1 MTRGSRSELSL
12 LLELAWPIAVAQFGL
27 MMLGLVDVAFLGRVS
42 VADLGGASI
51 GRSVSF
57 AASSVGFGIASA
69 LEPLASQAV
78 SARENGRAWGAM
90 LRTLRALAWVWLPT
104 VLVAVGITYL
114 LPSLGVAANLV
125 HPARTYLVAQA
136 PSLFLFPAFLA
147 IKSFLQAHH
156 ETRPALVAAVVA
168 NVVNVAVCAVLV
180 LGDAALVRVGLP
192 AVGLRPLGALGAGIA
207 NAVANLVLVVVVA
220 LAAYKRRETNVEG
233 APTLRR
239 IFSLGL
245 PMGLQLAAEIGVFA
259 AVGVLA
265 GLLGEH
271 AVSAHQIVIGL
282 SSFTFMGAQGISSA
296 TSVRV
301 GYAVGEGRSARRPGL
316 LGLAVGAVYMCMTSL
331 VFFLAPGFLV
341 GLFTKDA
348 EVLGVALG
356 LMKVAMLFQVFDG
369 VQSVAAGA
377 LRGAGDVRFPFWA
390 NVGAHWVVGAPLA
403 LVLCFRFGMGAA
415 GLWWG
420 LFAGL
425 VVISVLLARRFVV
438 VSRGLIARV

>member
-1 MTRGSRSELSL
+1 MT
-12 LLELAWPIAVAQFGL
+12 
-27 MMLGLVDVAFLGRVS
+27 LGLVDVAFLGRVS

-78 SARENGRAWGAM
+78 GAHENGRAWGAL

-114 LPSLGVAANLV
+114 LPALGVAANLV

-168 NVVNVAVCAVLV
+168 NVVNVVVCAVLV
-180 LGDAALVRVGLP
+180 LGDAALLRVGLP

-220 LAAYKRRETNVEG
+220 LAAYKRREADVEG

-348 EVLGVALG
+348 EVLAVALG

>member
-1 MTRGSRSELSL
+1 VRSGTKAELSSL
-12 LLELAWPIAVAQFGL
+12 LRLAWPIAVAQFGL
-27 MMLGLVDVAFLGRVS
+27 MALGLVDVAFLGRVS
-42 VADLGGASI
+42 VTDLGGASI

-57 AASSVGFGIASA
+57 AAASVGIGIASA

-78 SARENGRAWGAM
+78 GAGEHGRAWGA
-90 LRTLRALAWVWLPT
+90 LTRTLHALALVWLPT
-104 VLVAVGITYL
+104 ALFAYGITL
-114 LPSLGVAANLV
+114 VLPRLGVDAGLV
-125 HPARTYLVAQA
+125 HPARMYLLAQA

-147 IKSFLQAHH
+147 IKSFLQAHN

-168 NVVNVAVCAVLV
+168 NVVNVVACALLV
-180 LGDAALVRVGLP
+180 QGDAALVWAHLP
-192 AVGLRPLGALGAGIA
+192 AVGLRPMGALGAGIA
-207 NAVANLVLVVVVA
+207 NVVANLVLVLVVYVA
-220 LAAYKRRETNVEG
+220 ALQRREKHTQG
-233 APTLRR
+233 APTLARV
-239 IFSLGL
+239 FTLGV

-316 LGLAVGAVYMCMTSL
+316 LGLAVGAVYMCAMSL
-331 VFFLAPGFLV
+331 VFFLVPAFLV

-348 EVLGVALG
+348 SVLATALG
-356 LMKVAMLFQVFDG
+356 LMRVAMLFQVFDG

-377 LRGAGDVRFPFWA
+377 LRGAGDVKFPFWA
-390 NVGAHWVVGAPLA
+390 NVGAHWVVGCPLA
-403 LVLCFRFGMGAA
+403 LLLCFRFGMGAA

-425 VVISVLLARRFVV
+425 FVVSVLLARRFLV
-438 VSRGLIARV
+438 VSRGHIQRV

>member
-1 MTRGSRSELSL
+1 MNPSTKTELGSL
-12 LLELAWPIAVAQFGL
+12 LRLAWPIAVAQFGL
-27 MMLGLVDVAFLGRVS
+27 MALGLVDVAFLGRVS
-42 VADLGGASI
+42 VTDLGGASI

-57 AASSVGFGIASA
+57 AAASVGIGIASA

-78 SARENGRAWGAM
+78 GAGEHGRAWGA
-90 LRTLRALAWVWLPT
+90 LTRTLHALALVWVPT
-104 VLVAVGITYL
+104 VLFAYGITLLLPRLGVDRALVYPARMYL
-114 LPSLGVAANLV
+114 L
-125 HPARTYLVAQA
+125 AQA
-136 PSLFLFPAFLA
+136 PSMFLFPAFLA
-147 IKSFLQAHH
+147 IKSFLQAHN

-168 NVVNVAVCAVLV
+168 NVVNVVACALLV
-180 LGDAALVRVGLP
+180 QGDAALVWAHLP
-192 AVGLRPLGALGAGIA
+192 RLGLRPMGALGAGIA
-207 NAVANLVLVVVVA
+207 NVIANFVLVVVVYYAA
-220 LAAYKRRETNVEG
+220 LQRREKNTEG
-233 APTLRR
+233 APTLARV
-239 IFSLGL
+239 FSLGV

-316 LGLAVGAVYMCMTSL
+316 LGLAVGAIYMCAMSL
-331 VFFLAPGFLV
+331 VFFLVPAFLV

-348 EVLGVALG
+348 SVVATALG
-356 LMKVAMLFQVFDG
+356 LMRVAMLFQVFDG

-377 LRGAGDVRFPFWA
+377 LRGAGDVKFPFWA
-390 NVGAHWVVGAPLA
+390 NVGAHWVVGCPLA
-403 LVLCFRFGMGAA
+403 LLLCFRFGMGAA

-425 VVISVLLARRFVV
+425 VVVSGLLARRFIV
-438 VSRGLIARV
+438 VSRGHIQRV

>member
-1 MTRGSRSELSL
+1 MKAGTKAELVSL
-12 LLELAWPIAVAQFGL
+12 LKLAWPIAVAQFGL
-27 MMLGLVDVAFLGRVS
+27 MALGLVDVAFLGRVS
-42 VADLGGASI
+42 VTDLGGASI

-57 AASSVGFGIASA
+57 AAASIGVGLASA

-78 SARENGRAWGAM
+78 GAGEHGRAWGA
-90 LRTLRALAWVWLPT
+90 LSRTLYALALVWLPT
-104 VLVAVGITYL
+104 TLVAYAITLALPVLGVERTLVGPARMYL
-114 LPSLGVAANLV
+114 L
-125 HPARTYLVAQA
+125 AQA

-147 IKSFLQAHH
+147 IKSFLQAHN

-168 NVVNVAVCAVLV
+168 NVVNVVACALLV
-180 LGDAALVRVGLP
+180 QGDAALVRVHLP
-192 AVGLRPLGALGAGIA
+192 AIGLRPLGALGAGLA
-207 NAVANLVLVVVVA
+207 NVIANLVLVAVVYY
-220 LAAYKRRETNVEG
+220 AARLRRERVTEG
-233 APTLRR
+233 APTLGRV
-239 IFSLGL
+239 FALGV

-301 GYAVGEGRSARRPGL
+301 GYAVGEGRSARPPGL
-316 LGLAVGAVYMCMTSL
+316 LGLAVGAVYMCLMSL
-331 VFFLAPGFLV
+331 VFFLAPAFLV

-348 EVLGVALG
+348 TVLATALG
-356 LMKVAMLFQVFDG
+356 LMHVAMLFQVFDG

-377 LRGAGDVRFPFWA
+377 LRGAGDVKFPFWA
-390 NVGAHWVVGAPLA
+390 NVGAHWVVGCPLA
-403 LVLCFRFGMGAA
+403 LLLCFRFGMGAK

-425 VVISVLLARRFVV
+425 FVISVLLARRFVV
-438 VSRGLIARV
+438 VSRGQIQRV